1 MGIQQHFRLIKKNDL
16 TLGQNINED
25 ATYPIGL
32 SSNHPLLISKC
43 KTLRRLIA
51 KNKTGP
57 IKAMQGNFLEMVG
70 EKKYSKIVRILSSQ
84 KVNQS
89 LPGPPSYFTRRR
101 EGYPLPPLEEFMRGY
116 QNIMSLDIP
125 SKTKE
130 TAFLIMNRQIWT
142 SKKGSLVNANR
153 GIEGGRGECSLCA
166 QIENTQHLLM
176 ECEAYS
182 SKIWEILSKTIN
194 ELKIHKGHA
203 QLKLHTYNVM
213 YHIPPTQ

>member
-1 MGIQQHFRLIKKNDL
+1 
-16 TLGQNINED
+16 
-25 ATYPIGL
+25 
-32 SSNHPLLISKC
+32 
-43 KTLRRLIA
+43 
-51 KNKTGP
+51 
-57 IKAMQGNFLEMVG
+57 MQGNFLEMVG

-101 EGYPLPPLEEFMRGY
+101 EGYPLPPLGEFMRRC
-116 QNIMSLDIP
+116 QNIMCLDIP

-182 SKIWEILSKTIN
+182 FKIWEILSKTIN

-213 YHIPPTQ
+213 YHIPPPHIRKRMDTNNYDSGL